1 MTAPI
6 LVTYATQHGSTGE
19 VAVGIA
25 ARLRAEG
32 LEVEIRACSDVADV
46 TQYCG
51 VVLGGALYTGRFHH
65 DAVAFLRRFHAE
77 LALLPIAVFAM
88 GPKTLNPADI
98 ASSRKQLE
106 RSLAKVP
113 EISPHEIAIFGG
125 VIDPKTLGFPFN
137 HLHASDARDWDDIDR
152 FALRCAAAYDYGK
165 AAATLAE
172 ARSELPQT
180 HR

>member
-6 LVTYATQHGSTGE
+6 LVAYATEHGSTGE
-19 VAVGIA
+19 VAAAIA
-25 ARLRAEG
+25 ARLRDEG
-32 LEVEIRACSDVADV
+32 LEAELKACGDV
-46 TQYCG
+46 TDVTPYSG
-51 VVLGGALYTGRFHH
+51 VVLGGALYTGRLHH

-77 LALLPIAVFAM
+77 LAVLPIAIYAM
-88 GPKTLNPADI
+88 GPKTLDPSDI

-106 RSLAKVP
+106 RSLVKAADV
-113 EISPHEIAIFGG
+113 SPYEIAVFGG

-137 HLHASDARDWDDIDR
+137 HLHASDARDWDEIDA

-165 AAATLAE
+165 AAVGLAE
-172 ARSELPQT
+172 LRSDFPQT